1 MIFVVSGIFSVITF
15 GVVLAVVGFVVVV
28 GDDVVVSV
36 DVSVVVIA
44 VSFGNISAAIVVGG

>member
-28 GDDVVVSV
+28 GDDVVSV

-44 VSFGNISAAIVVGG
+44 VSFGSISAAIVVGG